1 MFAADVALK
10 INAACKGSNVTPLD
24 EQNQR
29 IFEDV
34 VDLNQSPIFLNVELK
49 NGNIYS
55 YPNRNIE
62 RITSKPQQCTDLL
75 NVEDII
81 EGLFVDI
88 FSQEFEQAEA
98 NAKTDFE
105 ANAKTDFEA
114 DLLDGFDED
123 EQAELLEEF
132 AEIDLEY
139 EDALHEID
147 AMY

>member
-1 MFAADVALK
+1 MFTADAALK
-10 INAACKGSNVTPLD
+10 INSAVKGSNVSPLD
-24 EQNQR
+24 AQNQR
-29 IFEDV
+29 VFEDV
-34 VDLNQSPIFLNVELK
+34 AELNQSSSFLNVELK
-49 NGNIYS
+49 NGNMYS

-62 RITSKPQQCTDLL
+62 RITSKPQQCMDLL

-88 FSQEFEQAEA
+88 FSQEFGQA
-98 NAKTDFE
+98 E

-132 AEIDLEY
+132 AEIDQEY
-139 EDALHEID
+139 ANALHEID